1 MQGKRKTVKSMS
13 CHGFSQFE
21 LTDKLL
27 KNVYKLG
34 LKGVTKDVL
43 IQLSTFYNPKNRTMF
58 PKQKTLAQRVNASER
73 SVIRAIQS
81 LVKAGL
87 ILVECKHTN
96 HYIFTSKLYNELGL
110 NEKIFTS
117 EKLSHNKRQ
126 NDTLK
131 GDILS
136 PHVKEQTKEHKKEP
150 TKVDDFKILKEYAEN
165 KGAKNTTAYINAL
178 KKNGSADKIIADF
191 KAKEA
196 ADKYFARQIK
206 ETQEMIA
213 RNKKDAE
220 TAVPPTAEWNRLKAQ
235 AKEIIKNGK
244 IYNA

>member
-1 MQGKRKTVKSMS
+1 MPQAKNMEKHAL
-13 CHGFSQFE
+13 HGFSQFE

-87 ILVECKHTN
+87 ILVECKHIN
-96 HYIFTSKLYNELGL
+96 HYVFTSKLYCELGMD
-110 NEKIFTS
+110 EKNFTS
-117 EKLSHNKRQ
+117 EKMSQEKRQ

-131 GDILS
+131 GDNLS
-136 PHVKEQTKEHKKEP
+136 SHVKEQIKEHEKEP
-150 TKVDDFKILKEYAEN
+150 VKVDDFKILKEYASS
-165 KGAKNTTAYINAL
+165 KKAKNVTAYINAL
-178 KKNGSADKIIADF
+178 KKNGSADKIISEF
-191 KAKEA
+191 KEKQA
-196 ADKYFARQIK
+196 ADRYFAKQVQETK
-206 ETQEMIA
+206 ELIA
-213 RNKKDAE
+213 QNKKDAE
-220 TAVPPTAEWNRLKAQ
+220 TACAPTKEWRELKA
-235 AKEIIKNGK
+235 KLITL
-244 IYNA
+244 